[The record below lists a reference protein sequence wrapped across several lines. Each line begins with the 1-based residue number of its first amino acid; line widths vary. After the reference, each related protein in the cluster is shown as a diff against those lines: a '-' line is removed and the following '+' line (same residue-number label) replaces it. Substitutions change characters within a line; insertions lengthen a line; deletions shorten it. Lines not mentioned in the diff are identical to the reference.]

1 MDTDGGR
8 EMRGNLAGKQEIA
21 GKQEESRFNHRGHR
35 GPPRKRGKEGGERET
50 IFNIQQGIFNS
61 QGFWRGYLSAVAE
74 PPCCPG
80 SGIRIARITT
90 NGGRWGE
97 SGINLNSRTHEQI
110 NQPVSRQDAKAQ
122 RGRER
127 RGNLTGK
134 QEIAGKQEESRFN
147 HRGPPR
153 GTEGER
159 KRGRGEGNNIQYST
173 RNIQCSISL
182 EFSSRKGRPPS
193 LKLRRTW
200 RRRIRTKWS
209 LCRALQYDK
218 RKP

>member
-90 NGGRWGE
+90 NGGRWGRY
-97 SGINLNSRTHEQI
+97 SMFKR
-110 NQPVSRQDAKAQ
+110 
-122 RGRER
+122 
-127 RGNLTGK
+127 
-134 QEIAGKQEESRFN
+134 
-147 HRGPPR
+147 
-153 GTEGER
+153 GER
-159 KRGRGEGNNIQYST
+159 
-173 RNIQCSISL
+173 
-182 EFSSRKGRPPS
+182 
-193 LKLRRTW
+193 
-200 RRRIRTKWS
+200 TKVGATIYA
-209 LCRALQYDK
+209 ALFIVK
-218 RKP
+218 K